1 VGWIDPGEFQ
11 RGAAA
16 REEARVDRE
25 RVVLDEILASGWSRT
40 TATEARRLQDA
51 VGDAVARSLTRVSP
65 PACDETALGLVGEA
79 RGIAVADWWANHQGL
94 DDRTRRLLRDVAASA
109 AAMAMLDGFTLGQE
123 CAKEDTPRAAVPAP
137 VLAPTFTRTN
147 GARPALATAR

>member
-1 VGWIDPGEFQ
+1 MAWIDPGEFQ

-25 RVVLDEILASGWSRT
+25 RVVLDEILASGWSRA

-51 VGDAVARSLTRVSP
+51 IGDAVARSLVRVA
-65 PACDETALGLVGEA
+65 PAGCDETALGLVGEA

-109 AAMAMLDGFTLGQE
+109 AAMAMLDGFTLGQAR
-123 CAKEDTPRAAVPAP
+123 AKDEAPATTVPALVP
-137 VLAPTFTRTN
+137 AIRLTQTN
-147 GARPALATAR
+147 GARPVLATAR

>member
-1 VGWIDPGEFQ
+1 VAWIDPGEFQ

-25 RVVLDEILASGWSRT
+25 RVVLDEILASGWSRA
-40 TATEARRLQDA
+40 TATEARRLQEA
-51 VGDAVARSLTRVSP
+51 IGDAVARSLTRVA
-65 PACDETALGLVGEA
+65 PAECDETALGLVGEA

-109 AAMAMLDGFTLGQE
+109 AAMAMLDGFTLGQAYARE
-123 CAKEDTPRAAVPAP
+123 EAPRVAAPVSVPAP
-137 VLAPTFTRTN
+137 RFTHTN
-147 GARPALATAR
+147 GSRPALATAR